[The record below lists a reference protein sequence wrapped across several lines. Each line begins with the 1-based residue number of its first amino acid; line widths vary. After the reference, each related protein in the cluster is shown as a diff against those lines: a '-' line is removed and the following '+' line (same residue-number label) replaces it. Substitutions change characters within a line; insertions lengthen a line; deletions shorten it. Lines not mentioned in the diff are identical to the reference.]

1 MGIDYMR
8 KKLLH
13 GLIFFLFTI
22 EAGMYLSTT
31 VIPVNAINHRKMLVS
46 TTEIYKPGVI
56 KAKENQDPPKKDY
69 EEFHDAVLSL
79 NAIKALVIL
88 SGCVFTAI
96 VSLMGETLVKTLI
109 FQMKDILLELMS
121 NQKIFEN
128 ISSEEIVKINL
139 LMKQVRKDIKATRLS
154 MFKLYQGNH
163 TLFLESSSSGRYS
176 LSNSPPVARQ
186 FFDAAILPMIDNQ
199 QKYSYCG
206 SHGDVCSTWL
216 SGRGTGRYGIHLFF
230 YREEFAGFVLAE
242 WNRVLFF
249 DSWLNNHEN
258 VDYYEV
264 KLGQL
269 ADMISEAI
277 KDKK

>member
-1 MGIDYMR
+1 MK

-13 GLIFFLFTI
+13 GLMFLLFTI
-22 EAGMYLSTT
+22 EFGMYLSTT
-31 VIPVNAINHRKMLVS
+31 RISASAINYKKMLVS

-56 KAKENQDPPKKDY
+56 KVKEDYDLPKKDY
-69 EEFHDAVLSL
+69 EEFHDAILSL

-88 SGCVFTAI
+88 SGCIFTAI
-96 VSLMGETLVKTLI
+96 VSLMGEALVKTLI
-109 FQMKDILLELMS
+109 FQIKDILLELIS
-121 NQKIFEN
+121 NQRIFEN

-163 TLFLESSSSGRYS
+163 TLFLESSSSGKYS
-176 LSNSPPVARQ
+176 LANSPPVARQ

-206 SHGDVCSTWL
+206 SHGDICSTWL
-216 SGRGTGRYGIHLFF
+216 TSRGTGRYAIHLFF
-230 YREEFAGFVLAE
+230 YKEEFAGFVLAE
-242 WNRVLFF
+242 WNRVLFL
-249 DSWLNNHEN
+249 DSWLSNHEN
-258 VDYYEV
+258 VDYYEI
-264 KLGQL
+264 KLKEL